1 MPKRSLLRITLKNN
15 AVKFSIKSTQL
26 LYKFKKKK
34 GPTTTISVY
43 GNDLFCFVQD
53 VWSWYF
59 KEILRKCVFSN
70 NLEGNTNDTLHELY
84 SVVLV
89 MMKTVIS
96 RLHVKSLS
104 SFMQCEGEGKINTLK
119 LTC

>member
-1 MPKRSLLRITLKNN
+1 MRITLKNN

-26 LYKFKKKK
+26 QYKFKKKK
-34 GPTTTISVY
+34 KDPTITISVY
-43 GNDLFCFVQD
+43 GNDLFCFVHD

-59 KEILRKCVFSN
+59 REILRKCVISN
-70 NLEGNTNDTLHELY
+70 NLEGNTNDMLYELY